1 MIIDPSVL
9 TVVLGLHSKEWVE
22 RHSEEVQRVQI
33 SKIHLPT
40 GFSWKKLKT
49 KALNDAAVIELKN
62 DVQFSPKV
70 KIRENVDMS
79 AFQVLPICLP
89 SVGKGSNYYKVW
101 FPSYMHMHLFFKGGG
116 PESLDGK
123 MATITGWG
131 KVRS

>member
-9 TVVLGLHSKEWVE
+9 TVVLGLHSKDWVE

-49 KALNDAAVIELKN
+49 KALNDAAVIELKS

-70 KIRENVDMS
+70 KENVDMS

-89 SVGKGSNYYKVW
+89 SVGKGSNYYYKVW
-101 FPSYMHMHLFFKGGG
+101 FPSYMHMHLFLRAEGQRAL
-116 PESLDGK
+116 SGK
-123 MATITGWG
+123 
-131 KVRS
+131 RQQ

>member
-9 TVVLGLHSKEWVE
+9 TAVLGLHSKEWVE

-70 KIRENVDMS
+70 KNRENVDMS

-101 FPSYMHMHLFFKGGG
+101 SPSYMHICIYSYMHLFLRVEGQRA
-116 PESLDGK
+116 LLGK
-123 MATITGWG
+123 
-131 KVRS
+131 RQQ

>member
-1 MIIDPSVL
+1 MKNGSDVITDPSVL
-9 TVVLGLHSKEWVE
+9 TAVLGLHSKDWVE

-40 GFSWKKLKT
+40 GFSWKKLKA

-89 SVGKGSNYYKVW
+89 SVGEGSNYYKVW
-101 FPSYMHMHLFFKGGG
+101 SPSY
-116 PESLDGK
+116 
-123 MATITGWG
+123 A
-131 KVRS
+131 

>member
-1 MIIDPSVL
+1 MITDPSVL
-9 TVVLGLHSKEWVE
+9 TAVLGLHSKEWVE

-101 FPSYMHMHLFFKGGG
+101 FPSYAYAPFFKGGG
-116 PESLDGK
+116 PESLVGK